1 MNDAKLCISD
11 PPFDKM
17 KTTTKTYHDTATVQS
32 KNHYV
37 LCKTTQLVGG
47 RRRRRRQQR
56 RLVGQMYVQNA
67 HLLQRKEKSP
77 TSRQNFNFSLKQ
89 TYIFPTNNEIK
100 TLDVKSE
107 VKRTR
112 IRKSPSVKEGFFFKQ
127 QLEAK
132 KKNMISNFEKKN
144 RILRFW

>member
-1 MNDAKLCISD
+1 MYDRGKRPDVSQAQSQKEKTHIIPTYDSMNDAKLCISD

-47 RRRRRRQQR
+47 RRRRRRRHQR

-67 HLLQRKEKSP
+67 HLLQRKVTNIP
-77 TSRQNFNFSLKQ
+77 TELQ
-89 TYIFPTNNEIK
+89 
-100 TLDVKSE
+100 
-107 VKRTR
+107 
-112 IRKSPSVKEGFFFKQ
+112 FFFKTD
-127 QLEAK
+127 LHFSYE
-132 KKNMISNFEKKN
+132 
-144 RILRFW
+144 